1 MSYILD
7 ALKRADAE
15 RERGAVPGLY
25 ARQVINPSRT
35 ARHKVSER
43 LWSGLAVTLL
53 VLGLVT
59 AGLYFLR
66 PTALPTLPRSAPLA
80 ASQAA
85 PSPAPPTPA
94 LPSATE
100 STPAAFAAVVQQTP
114 QTTAPAQVRPAP
126 IPVVA
131 SLPPPTHTPKTAT
144 ALATQTSTPPSAATT
159 PAVVAQP
166 LPTTPLLAELPE
178 ELRRQIPTLTITG
191 VVFSDAPG
199 QRLLLVNNQV
209 MTQGSPITPEL
220 TLIEVGAKS
229 SVFSFRG
236 KRFRLP
242 H

>member
-7 ALKRADAE
+7 ALKRADTE

-35 ARHKVSER
+35 TGGAGSAR
-43 LWSGLAVTLL
+43 LWASLAFTLG
-53 VLGLVT
+53 VLGVVAT
-59 AGLYFLR
+59 GLYFLR
-66 PTALPTLPRSAPLA
+66 ASTVPLRPSSAPLA

-85 PSPAPPTPA
+85 PSPVLPTPA
-94 LPSATE
+94 PTTATE
-100 STPAAFAAVVQQTP
+100 PNPAAFAAAIQPAP
-114 QTTAPAQVRPAP
+114 QARRAHPAPASIAAPAP
-126 IPVVA
+126 
-131 SLPPPTHTPKTAT
+131 
-144 ALATQTSTPPSAATT
+144 
-159 PAVVAQP
+159 QP
-166 LPTTPLLAELPE
+166 LPATPLLSELPE
-178 ELRRQIPTLTITG
+178 ELRRQIPALTVTG

-209 MTQGSPITPEL
+209 MTQGSPIAPEL

-236 KRFRLP
+236 NRFRLP

>member
-7 ALKRADAE
+7 ALKRADTE

-35 ARHKVSER
+35 AAGGTSAR
-43 LWSGLAVTLL
+43 LWTSLAIILL
-53 VLGLVT
+53 VLSLVA

-66 PTALPTLPRSAPLA
+66 PSPQPIGASSAPLA
-80 ASQAA
+80 ASRAA
-85 PSPAPPTPA
+85 PSLVLPTPA
-94 LPSATE
+94 PTAATE
-100 STPAAFAAVVQQTP
+100 PSPAAFAAAIQPAP
-114 QTTAPAQVRPAP
+114 QASQPHPAPAPMAAPAP
-126 IPVVA
+126 
-131 SLPPPTHTPKTAT
+131 LPMPTA
-144 ALATQTSTPPSAATT
+144 AVATQASTSAASTPMP
-159 PAVVAQP
+159 PAVAQP
-166 LPTTPLLAELPE
+166 LPSTPLLSELPE
-178 ELRRQIPTLTITG
+178 ELRRQIPALTVTG

-229 SVFSFRG
+229 SVFNFRG
-236 KRFRLP
+236 NRFRLA